1 MLKTLYQQIKQYR
14 TAALLT
20 PGFTA
25 LEVLMDVLIPYVT
38 ASLIDKGINAGD
50 MENVYFYGAI
60 MMGMALLSLVFGILG
75 GRCSAYASTGFAA
88 NLRAAMYRNIQR
100 MAFSDIDKYATSGL
114 ITRMTTDVNALQSAF
129 QQIMGISVRAPFKL
143 LLSILMCLV
152 IDARLSLI
160 FLIALVILSFSL
172 YHIISRVA
180 RLFQQVFVKYD
191 DLNQSVQENI
201 TGIRLVKAFV
211 REDYENAKFAKAA
224 ENLYKLYV
232 KAESLMA
239 WNHPIMN
246 MVVYGCIIALSW
258 MGAHYIVEGTLTTG
272 ELTSLFTYVMSILM
286 SLMMLSM
293 VFVMLTQS
301 AASAKRV
308 AEIIEEEPDIVNPAN
323 GITTIPDGSIEFRQ
337 VRFDYK
343 SKVEGRRSKV
353 EGQRPKDEGRSSLLV
368 PPSSHH
374 SSLLA
379 PPSSQS
385 PLSEGEGSGV
395 RLPHKRSALYNIT
408 FSIKSGETIG
418 VIGGTGSGKSTL
430 VNLISRLYDPREGEV
445 CVGGHNVKD
454 YDLTALRHAVSVVL
468 QQNILFSGTV
478 LDNLRWGNP
487 DATLEE
493 CRYACQMAQADEFV
507 SQMPEG
513 YDTQIEQGGTNVSG
527 GQKQRLCIARAL
539 LKHPKILVLD
549 DSTSACDTATD
560 AKIREAIHHQLPEM
574 TKIIIAQRILSVR
587 DCDRI
592 LVLDNGVVT
601 GFDTHD
607 NLLKTNTLYQEINAI
622 QHEDGGDFDDK
633 SLTPDPSLSERG
645 GTRKEERGARNEERL
660 RVGERSSGMG
670 GATFDLR
677 PLK

>member
-1 MLKTLYQQIKQYR
+1 MIKTLYQQIRQYR
-14 TAALLT
+14 TASLLT
-20 PGFTA
+20 PAFTA

-50 MENVYFYGAI
+50 MESVYFYGAI

-75 GRCSAYASTGFAA
+75 GRCSAYAATGFAA
-88 NLRAAMYRNIQR
+88 NLRSAMYRNIQR

-114 ITRMTTDVNALQSAF
+114 VTRMTTDVNALQSAF

-224 ENLYKLYV
+224 ENLYRLYV

-258 MGAHYIVEGTLTTG
+258 FGAHYIVDGTLTTG

-323 GITTIPDGSIEFRQ
+323 GITTVPDGSIEFRG
-337 VRFDYK
+337 VRFDYR
-343 SKVEGRRSKV
+343 SKDEGQRSKV
-353 EGQRPKDEGRSSLLV
+353 
-368 PPSSHH
+368 
-374 SSLLA
+374 
-379 PPSSQS
+379 S
-385 PLSEGEGSGV
+385 PL
-395 RLPHKRSALYNIT
+395 LPHKRSALYNIT
-408 FSIKSGETIG
+408 FSVKSGETIG

-513 YDTQIEQGGTNVSG
+513 YNTRIEQGGTNVSG

-622 QHEDGGDFDDK
+622 QTENIGDFD
-633 SLTPDPSLSERG
+633 
-645 GTRKEERGARNEERL
+645 A
-660 RVGERSSGMG
+660 
-670 GATFDLR
+670 
-677 PLK
+677 

>member
-1 MLKTLYQQIKQYR
+1 
-14 TAALLT
+14 
-20 PGFTA
+20 
-25 LEVLMDVLIPYVT
+25 MDVLIPYVT

-50 MENVYFYGAI
+50 MESVYFYGAV

-75 GRCSAYASTGFAA
+75 GRCSAYAATGFAA
-88 NLRAAMYRNIQR
+88 NLRSAMYRNIQR

-114 ITRMTTDVNALQSAF
+114 VTRMTTDVNALQSAF

-343 SKVEGRRSKV
+343 PKV
-353 EGQRPKDEGRSSLLV
+353 EGQRSKV
-368 PPSSHH
+368 
-374 SSLLA
+374 
-379 PPSSQS
+379 S
-385 PLSEGEGSGV
+385 PL
-395 RLPHKRSALYNIT
+395 LPHKRSALYNIT

-513 YDTQIEQGGTNVSG
+513 YNTRIEQGGTNVSG

-622 QHEDGGDFDDK
+622 QTENIGDFD
-633 SLTPDPSLSERG
+633 
-645 GTRKEERGARNEERL
+645 A
-660 RVGERSSGMG
+660 
-670 GATFDLR
+670 
-677 PLK
+677 

>member
-50 MENVYFYGAI
+50 MENVYFYGAV

-129 QQIMGISVRAPFKL
+129 QQIMGISVRTPFKL

-343 SKVEGRRSKV
+343 TVEGQRSKV
-353 EGQRPKDEGRSSLLV
+353 EGQRSKDEGLRSKV
-368 PPSSHH
+368 EGR

-379 PPSSQS
+379 PPSSKKN
-385 PLSEGEGSGV
+385 
-395 RLPHKRSALYNIT
+395 HKRSALYNIT

-507 SQMPEG
+507 CQMPEG

-574 TKIIIAQRILSVR
+574 TKIIIAQRILSVK

-633 SLTPDPSLSERG
+633 SLTPDPSPSERREERG
-645 GTRKEERGARNEERL
+645 G
-660 RVGERSSGMG
+660 RS
-670 GATFDLR
+670 DL
-677 PLK
+677 

>member
-20 PGFTA
+20 PAFTA

-60 MMGMALLSLVFGILG
+60 MLGMAFLSLAFGIIG
-75 GRCSAYASTGFAA
+75 GRFSAYASTGFAA
-88 NLRAAMYRNIQR
+88 NLRLAMYQNIQR
-100 MAFSDIDKYATSGL
+100 FAFSDIDKYATSGL
-114 ITRMTTDVNALQSAF
+114 ITRMTTDVNSLQSAF
-129 QQIMGISVRAPFKL
+129 QQILGISVRAPFKL
-143 LLSILMCLV
+143 VLSILMCLV

-160 FLIALVILSFSL
+160 FLVALIILSFSL

-191 DLNQSVQENI
+191 ELNQSVQENV

-211 REDYENAKFAKAA
+211 REDYENEKFARAA

-232 KAESLMA
+232 KAEGLMA

-258 MGAHYIVEGTLTTG
+258 MGAHYIVDGTLTTG
-272 ELTSLFTYVMSILM
+272 ELTSLFTYIMSILM

-308 AEIIEEEPDIVNPAN
+308 AEIIEEEPDIVNPEHPVFEIA
-323 GITTIPDGSIEFRQ
+323 DGSLAFRN
-337 VRFDYK
+337 VRFDYVTNK
-343 SKVEGRRSKV
+343 DRRSKV
-353 EGQRPKDEGRSSLLV
+353 EG
-368 PPSSHH
+368 
-374 SSLLA
+374 
-379 PPSSQS
+379 
-385 PLSEGEGSGV
+385 
-395 RLPHKRSALYNIT
+395 HKRSALFNIN
-408 FSIKSGETIG
+408 FNIQSGETIG

-430 VNLISRLYDPREGEV
+430 ISLISRLYDPTQGEV
-445 CVGGHNVKD
+445 FVGGHNVKD

-468 QQNILFSGTV
+468 QQNILFSGSV

-493 CRYACQMAQADEFV
+493 CRKACQMAQADDFV
-507 SQMPEG
+507 SAMPEG
-513 YDTQIEQGGTNVSG
+513 YDTHIEQGGTNVSG

-539 LKHPKILVLD
+539 LKHPKILILD

-560 AKIREAIHHQLPEM
+560 AKIREAFHTQLPDM
-574 TKIIIAQRILSVR
+574 TKVIIAQRILSVK

-592 LVLDNGVVT
+592 LVMDNGVVT
-601 GFDTHD
+601 GFDTHE
-607 NLLKTNTLYQEINAI
+607 NLLKNNTLYQEINAI
-622 QHEDGGDFDDK
+622 QNENVGDFDEVK
-633 SLTPDPSLSERG
+633 
-645 GTRKEERGARNEERL
+645 
-660 RVGERSSGMG
+660 G
-670 GATFDLR
+670 GAA
-677 PLK
+677 